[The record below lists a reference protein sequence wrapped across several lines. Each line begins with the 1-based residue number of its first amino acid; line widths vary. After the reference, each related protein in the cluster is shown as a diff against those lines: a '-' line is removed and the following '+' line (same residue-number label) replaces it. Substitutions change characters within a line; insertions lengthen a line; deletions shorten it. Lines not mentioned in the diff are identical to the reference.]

1 MKKLKII
8 LIITIILI
16 LILPAFCMA
25 ESSSQKIIKDFDAY
39 KGNLGESTKLLPKV
53 QSIAGVIAS
62 IGSIISI
69 ICLVIIGIKYMLGSV
84 EERAEYKKT
93 MMPYLIGAILIF
105 ASVTI
110 ANMVYTFASSIK

>member
-93 MMPYLIGAILIF
+93 MIPYIIGAILVFSMTALPMFIYN
-105 ASVTI
+105 I
-110 ANMVYTFASSIK
+110 MNGIK